1 MRISFDIDSPFARKN
16 CSFSPLCDTN
26 SLHKN
31 LINFLSYH
39 GESVLREVELP
50 VDSSPGYARGLDPDE
65 AVALLAGQAL
75 ESTQRSRKKIL
86 HVTISVAEPVFF
98 GRLRLLKAGI

>member
-1 MRISFDIDSPFARKN
+1 MRVSFDIDSPFARKN

-26 SLHKN
+26 SWHKN

-75 ESTQRSRKKIL
+75 ESTQRSR
-86 HVTISVAEPVFF
+86 
-98 GRLRLLKAGI
+98 